1 MTVARQTAEFLT
13 ISAIIRKINNGYP
26 MIQLSNLDKSFG
38 GQILFKE
45 VNLKVTANQKIGFV
59 GRNGSGKST
68 LFKIIL
74 GEESHDNGEVAIP
87 KNYRIGTLKQ
97 HLVFTEPTVREECA
111 LVLPEDEQ
119 WNFYKIEK
127 LLFGLG
133 FSQEDLDKDPL
144 SFSGGFQIRINLV
157 KLLATEPNML
167 LLDEP
172 TNYLD
177 ILSLRWLRGFIREF
191 DGEVIL
197 ITHDRDFMDSVTTHT
212 MGVQRKGLRLIAG
225 DSRKYYSTLELED
238 ETYEKTQAN
247 QAKKR
252 KDLEEFIARNKAR
265 ASTAALAQSKQKEL
279 DKMDDMEDL
288 TNDTNLSFAF
298 NYKETPAKVIFRAD
312 NLGFGYN
319 ASEALFEHIT
329 FAMEKGKRL
338 AIIGKNGKGK
348 STLLNYLAEELPRQ
362 QGTLTFHPATHFAHF
377 GQTNIERLNTQNTV
391 IEEIASVSKDIG
403 IPQARTIAGRMMFSG
418 ELGDKK
424 IEVLS
429 GGERSRVMLGKIIAT
444 PANLLFLD
452 EPTNHLD
459 MQSIDALANAI
470 DRFEGSLIMVTHSE
484 MLLHRLADA
493 LVIFHKGGAEY
504 FDGNYAEFLEKIGWE
519 EEEANKKS
527 KEKKPK
533 INYKVRKK
541 RRSALTKE
549 RNILRKP
556 HTTEIKHCEGKIEI
570 LESEI
575 AEKNKLLAEVSQSG
589 DNDAIMTLSRD
600 IGVLQQEVDT
610 LFERLEV
617 AMEQD
622 ERLMKEYEK
631 KLEEI
636 DT

>member
-1 MTVARQTAEFLT
+1 
-13 ISAIIRKINNGYP
+13 
-26 MIQLSNLDKSFG
+26 MIQLTNLAKSFG
-38 GQILFKE
+38 GQSLFKD
-45 VNLKVTANQKIGFV
+45 VNLKLASNQKIGFV

-74 GEESHDNGEVAIP
+74 GEEDYDSGDVSIP
-87 KNYRIGTLKQ
+87 KNYMIGTLKQ
-97 HLVFTEPTVREECA
+97 HLVFTEKTVREECA

-133 FSQEDLDKDPL
+133 FSEEDLDKDPL
-144 SFSGGFQIRINLV
+144 SFSGGYQIRINLV

-177 ILSLRWLRGFIREF
+177 IISLRWLRGFIREF

-212 MGVQRKGLRLIAG
+212 MGVQRKALRLVSG
-225 DSRKYYSTLELED
+225 DSYKYYSTLEMED
-238 ETYEKTQAN
+238 ETYEKTKQN
-247 QAKKR
+247 QDKKR
-252 KDLEEFIARNKAR
+252 KELEEFVARNKAR

-288 TNDTNLSFAF
+288 QNDATLSFKF
-298 NYKETPAKVIFRAD
+298 NYKETPAKVIFRAE

-319 ASEALFEHIT
+319 PEEPLFQNIT

-348 STLLNYLAEELPRQ
+348 STLLNYIAGELPEQ
-362 QGTLTFHPATHFAHF
+362 QGNLEYHPSTTFAHF
-377 GQTNIERLNTQNTV
+377 GQTNIERLNVKATIV
-391 IEEIASVSKDIG
+391 DEIASVSKDIG
-403 IPQARTIAGRMMFSG
+403 IPQARNIAGRMMFSG

-424 IEVLS
+424 VEVLS

-459 MQSIDALANAI
+459 MQSIDALADAI
-470 DRFEGSLIMVTHSE
+470 DTFEGSLIMVTHSE

-493 LVIFHKGGAEY
+493 LIIFHKGGAEY
-504 FDGNYAEFLEKIGWE
+504 FDGTYADFLEKIGWE
-519 EEEANKKS
+519 EEEGNVKPKK
-527 KEKKPK
+527 KKPK
-533 INYKVRKK
+533 INHKERKKLRKAVTQARNEVRKPY
-541 RRSALTKE
+541 TKE
-549 RNILRKP
+549 
-556 HTTEIKHCEGKIEI
+556 IKLCEEKIEV
-570 LESEI
+570 LE
-575 AEKNKLLAEVSQSG
+575 AEMAVKNEALEKASMSG
-589 DNDAIMTLSRD
+589 DNDEIMALSKEVGLVQQD
-600 IGVLQQEVDT
+600 IDVY
-610 LFERLEV
+610 FERLEV
-617 AMEQD
+617 ASEKDD
-622 ERLMKEYEK
+622 EIVAEYEL

-636 DT
+636 DA

>member
-1 MTVARQTAEFLT
+1 
-13 ISAIIRKINNGYP
+13 
-26 MIQLSNLDKSFG
+26 MIQLTNLSKSFG
-38 GQILFKE
+38 GQTLFND
-45 VNLKVTANQKIGFV
+45 VNLKLNHGQKIGLV

-74 GEESHDNGEVAIP
+74 GEESYDSGEVAIP

-133 FSQEDLDKDPL
+133 FTEEDLDKDPL
-144 SFSGGFQIRINLV
+144 SFSGGYQIRINLV

-177 ILSLRWLRGFIREF
+177 IISLRWLKGFIREF
-191 DGEVIL
+191 DGEVII

-212 MGVQRKGLRLIAG
+212 MGVQRKSLHLVQG
-225 DSRKYYSTLELED
+225 DSYKYYATLELAD
-238 ETYEKTQAN
+238 ETYEKTKAN
-247 QAKKR
+247 QDKKR
-252 KDLEEFIARNKAR
+252 KELEEFVARNKAR

-288 TNDTNLSFAF
+288 ATDTNLSFNF
-298 NYKETPAKVIFRAD
+298 NYKDTPAKVIFRAED
-312 NLGFGYN
+312 LGFGYN
-319 ASEALFEHIT
+319 PDEPLFQGIT

-348 STLLNYLAEELPRQ
+348 STLLNYIAGELGKQ
-362 QGTLTFHPATHFAHF
+362 QGKLDFHPSTKFAHF
-377 GQTNIERLNTQNTV
+377 GQTNIERLNVKNDIV
-391 IEEIASVSKDIG
+391 NEIASMSKEIG
-403 IPQARTIAGRMMFSG
+403 IPQARNIAGRMMFSG

-459 MQSIDALANAI
+459 MQSIDALADAI
-470 DRFEGSLIMVTHSE
+470 DGFEGSLIMVTHSE

-493 LVIFHKGGAEY
+493 LIIFHKGGAEY
-504 FDGNYAEFLEKIGWE
+504 FDGTYAEFLEKIGWE
-519 EEEANKKS
+519 EEEGNTKPKK
-527 KEKKPK
+527 KKPK
-533 INYKVRKK
+533 IDYKERKK
-541 RRSALTKE
+541 LRKAVTKE
-549 RNILRKP
+549 RNEARKLYAK
-556 HTTEIKHCEGKIEI
+556 EITFCEEKIEV
-570 LESEI
+570 LE
-575 AEKNKLLAEVSQSG
+575 ADMAVKNEALTTASNSG
-589 DNDAIMTLSRD
+589 DNDLIMDLSKEV
-600 IGVLQQEVDT
+600 GLVQQEIDAY
-610 LFERLEV
+610 FERLEIASIKDDEIV
-617 AMEQD
+617 A
-622 ERLMKEYEK
+622 EYEL

-636 DT
+636 DA

>member
-1 MTVARQTAEFLT
+1 
-13 ISAIIRKINNGYP
+13 
-26 MIQLSNLDKSFG
+26 MIQLTNLTKSFG
-38 GQILFKE
+38 GQTLFRDI
-45 VNLKVTANQKIGFV
+45 NLKLARNQKIGFV

-74 GEESHDNGEVAIP
+74 GEESYDSGDVSIP

-133 FSQEDLDKDPL
+133 FTEEDLDKDPL
-144 SFSGGFQIRINLV
+144 SFSGGYQIRINLV

-212 MGVQRKGLRLIAG
+212 MGIQRKGLRLVSG
-225 DSRKYYSTLELED
+225 DSHKYYSTLELED
-238 ETYEKTQAN
+238 ETYEKTKAN
-247 QAKKR
+247 QDKKR
-252 KDLEEFIARNKAR
+252 KELEEFVARNKAR

-279 DKMDDMEDL
+279 DKMDDMGDL
-288 TNDTNLSFAF
+288 ETDTNLSFRF
-298 NYKETPAKVIFRAD
+298 NYAETPAKIVLRAD
-312 NLGFGYN
+312 NIGFGYN
-319 ASEALFEHIT
+319 PEEPLFQNMT
-329 FAMEKGKRL
+329 FALEKGKRL

-348 STLLNYLAEELPRQ
+348 STLLNYIAGELPLQ
-362 QGTLTFHPATHFAHF
+362 QGELNFHPSTKFAHF
-377 GQTNIERLNTQNTV
+377 GQTNIERLNTSATIV
-391 IEEIASVSKDIG
+391 DEIASMSKEIG
-403 IPQARTIAGRMMFSG
+403 IPQARNIAGRMMFSG

-459 MQSIDALANAI
+459 MQSIDALADAI
-470 DRFEGSLIMVTHSE
+470 KAFEGALIMVTHSE
-484 MLLHRLADA
+484 MLLRRLADA
-493 LVIFHKGGAEY
+493 LIIFHKGGAEY
-504 FDGNYAEFLEKIGWE
+504 FDGSYDEFLEKIGWE
-519 EEEANKKS
+519 EEEISKPKK
-527 KEKKPK
+527 KKPK
-533 INYKVRKK
+533 INHKERKK
-541 RRSALTKE
+541 LRKAVTQERNEIRKPYTKEIKLCEEKIEVLEADMAVKNEALTAAS
-549 RNILRKP
+549 N
-556 HTTEIKHCEGKIEI
+556 
-570 LESEI
+570 
-575 AEKNKLLAEVSQSG
+575 SG
-589 DNDAIMTLSRD
+589 DNDKIMELSKEV
-600 IGVLQQEVDT
+600 GLVQQQIDDF
-610 LFERLEV
+610 FERLEIATEKDDEIV
-617 AMEQD
+617 A
-622 ERLMKEYEK
+622 EYDL
-631 KLEEI
+631 KLDEI
-636 DT
+636 DA